1 MNLKDLS
8 NIKIED
14 LKNIDVNDIKDFFQ
28 KRLDISIIILLI
40 IVILFV
46 IIGIRGSEKKD
57 LLKTEAQVTEM
68 KEKLEAAE
76 NYKLT
81 QANYDRFI
89 NNFPKSINN
98 DQLSDKISELAAQN
112 DVLILTFS
120 PQNTKISDI
129 IEFSTVSISITSEK
143 YENIIAFTNSI
154 ENSPYSLRIE
164 KWLGKSKVEE
174 FKGTQANTNKDLI
187 LAEIEIGSVVL
198 KDE

>member
-1 MNLKDLS
+1 MNLSDLK

-14 LKNIDVNDIKDFFQ
+14 LKNIDVNDIKIFFK

-46 IIGIRGSEKKD
+46 IIGLRGNEKKD
-57 LLKTEAQVTEM
+57 LQKTESEVTEM
-68 KEKLEAAE
+68 KEKLEAVE
-76 NYKLT
+76 DYKIA

-89 NNFPKSINN
+89 SVFPKSINN

-112 DVLILTFS
+112 NVLILTFS

-143 YENIIAFTNSI
+143 YENIIAFTDSI
-154 ENSPYSLRIE
+154 EQSPYALRIE
-164 KWLGKSKVEE
+164 KWLGKSKIEE
-174 FKGTQANTNKDLI
+174 FKGTQNNGSKDLI
-187 LAEIEIGSVVL
+187 LAEIEIGSIVL
-198 KDE
+198 KNE